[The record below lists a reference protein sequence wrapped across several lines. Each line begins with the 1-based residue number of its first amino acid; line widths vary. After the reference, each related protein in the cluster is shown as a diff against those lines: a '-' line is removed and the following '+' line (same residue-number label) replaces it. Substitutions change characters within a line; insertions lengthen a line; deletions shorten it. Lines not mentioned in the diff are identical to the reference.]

1 MNKQHI
7 LDEIRR
13 TAKENGGVPLGKG
26 RFESQTGI
34 KESDWSGKYWARWGR
49 AVEEAGFQANAM
61 NSRLEDDVVLAPLA
75 AFVREL
81 GRLPVTTEVRLR
93 KRQDAGFPNEKTV
106 FSRFGYGA
114 QLATRLLAFC
124 EQAGGWSD
132 VAAICQN
139 IVNPRLETSEST
151 ERDSEEDDCETGY
164 VYLALMKIG
173 KEKRYKIGKAD
184 MVGTRTRQI
193 AVNLP
198 EDLELIH
205 AIATD
210 DAYGIEAYWHKRFN
224 EKRRGGE
231 WFVLTAADV
240 KAFKRRKF
248 M

>member
-13 TAKENGGVPLGKG
+13 TAKENGGVPLGKN
-26 RFESQTGI
+26 RFESETGI
-34 KESDWSGKYWARWGR
+34 KESDWSGRFWARWGQ
-49 AVEEAGFQANAM
+49 AVEEAGFQAN
-61 NSRLEDDVVLAPLA
+61 SLQPRFDDDVLLAQLA
-75 AFVREL
+75 EFVREL
-81 GRLPVTTEVRLR
+81 GRLPVVSEVKLR
-93 KRQDAGFPNEKTV
+93 KLQDANFPNAKTL
-106 FSRFGYGA
+106 FGRFGTKA
-114 QLATRLLAFC
+114 LLANRLLAFS
-124 EQAGGWSD
+124 EPRDAWSD

-139 IVNPRLETSEST
+139 IARSHPDASGSAEPKLK
-151 ERDSEEDDCETGY
+151 DDDFETGY

-184 MVGTRTRQI
+184 IVGRRTKQV

-205 AIATD
+205 VIATD
-210 DAYGIEAYWHKRFN
+210 DAYGIEAYWHRRFD

>member
-13 TAKENGGVPLGKG
+13 TANDHGGVPLGRK
-26 RFESQTGI
+26 RFETETGI
-34 KESDWSGKYWARWGR
+34 KESDWYGRYWARWSDAIKESGYAPNQLQR
-49 AVEEAGFQANAM
+49 ASSA
-61 NSRLEDDVVLAPLA
+61 DDVLQKLVALI
-75 AFVREL
+75 REL
-81 GRLPVTTEVRLR
+81 QRYPTNGELRLHKLR
-93 KRQDAGFPNEKTV
+93 DNTFPAHGV
-106 FSRFGYGA
+106 FSRLGSKQDWILKVAAYCTTHSG
-114 QLATRLLAFC
+114 C
-124 EQAGGWSD
+124 ED
-132 VAAICQN
+132 VAAICTPLFHG
-139 IVNPRLETSEST
+139 NPNAATDES
-151 ERDSEEDDCETGY
+151 DDDGSALETGY
-164 VYLALMKIG
+164 VYLALMQVG

-184 MVGTRTRQI
+184 IVGRRTKQI

-231 WFVLTAADV
+231 WFVLTATDV
-240 KAFKRRKF
+240 KAFRRRKF